1 MRFQVPLPRPELRFR
16 VPLTHTPSD
25 TRAQVPLPQRTAKR
39 LQICAVPLWAPT
51 YTYGGARLSMLYA
64 ISGFPFVFHKLGNS
78 QSSAVHVRPTFVRP
92 TVTTQPNTQFRSI
105 LTPAPLPGLNACAL
119 VGLQG
124 TPTSP
129 SRCPQTP
136 RRTTRFTQSLHQ
148 HRSLLALC
156 VASLSAVQPMIA
168 LRKGRNVADHRGTAA
183 YKA

>member
-92 TVTTQPNTQFRSI
+92 AVNPTKHWLLCILMRCRILSCLRAEGARKNLDLFQWFRRFRCSPSEEGSGSVGLVVVRFCEVPGSVTSIGHDRYTTCLTVTGSAKVPV
-105 LTPAPLPGLNACAL
+105 PLL
-119 VGLQG
+119 
-124 TPTSP
+124 
-129 SRCPQTP
+129 
-136 RRTTRFTQSLHQ
+136 
-148 HRSLLALC
+148 
-156 VASLSAVQPMIA
+156 
-168 LRKGRNVADHRGTAA
+168 
-183 YKA
+183 